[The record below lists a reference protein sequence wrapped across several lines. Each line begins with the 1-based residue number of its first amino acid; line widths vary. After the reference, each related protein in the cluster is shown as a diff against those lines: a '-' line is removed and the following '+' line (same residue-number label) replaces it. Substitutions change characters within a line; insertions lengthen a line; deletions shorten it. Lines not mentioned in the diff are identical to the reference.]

1 MEEYEA
7 LCTRM
12 GIMVNGKFRC
22 LGTSQHLK
30 NKFGAGYTI
39 IVRLINTLK
48 KAGGHYEDKAKSLS
62 EKMASL
68 KKMIEE
74 KFSGCAVVDEHQN
87 VVQVRPK
94 WFGSEHGQ
102 ERTGKDRTGKRLYL
116 IF

>member
-1 MEEYEA
+1 M
-7 LCTRM
+7 
-12 GIMVNGKFRC
+12 
-22 LGTSQHLK
+22 
-30 NKFGAGYTI
+30 
-39 IVRLINTLK
+39 K
-48 KAGGHYEDKAKSLS
+48 KAGGYYEDKAKSLS

-94 WFGSEHGQ
+94 LLGSEHGQ
-102 ERTGKDRTGKRLYL
+102 ERTGKDWTGERLYP

>member
-1 MEEYEA
+1 MAQSSLLGLNRNTFSMEECEA

-48 KAGGHYEDKAKSLS
+48 KAGGHYDDKAKSLS

-94 WFGSEHGQ
+94 
-102 ERTGKDRTGKRLYL
+102 
-116 IF
+116 